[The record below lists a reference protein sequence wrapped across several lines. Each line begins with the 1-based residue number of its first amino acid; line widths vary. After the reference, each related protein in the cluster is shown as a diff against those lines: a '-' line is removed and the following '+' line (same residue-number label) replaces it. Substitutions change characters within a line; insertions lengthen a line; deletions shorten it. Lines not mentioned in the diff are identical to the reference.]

1 MPFIAR
7 LVTTMIVFMVTAT
20 LFPSGFSV
28 ENWLTALGAAFVLA
42 LLNMLIKPILL
53 LLTLPLN
60 IMTFG
65 LFTIIIN
72 ALLLEMT
79 TLLVG
84 GFAFAGFGW
93 AILMAIV
100 LSIVN
105 TILTSDV

>member
-7 LVTTMIVFMVTAT
+7 LVTTMIIFMVTAT

-42 LLNMLIKPILL
+42 LLNMLIKPVLL

-93 AILMAIV
+93 AIV

>member
-7 LVTTMIVFMVTAT
+7 LVTTMIVFMVTAA

-42 LLNMLIKPILL
+42 LLNMLIKPVLL

-65 LFTIIIN
+65 LFTIVIN

-79 TLLVG
+79 AWLVG
-84 GFAFAGFGW
+84 GFTFAGFGW
-93 AILMAIV
+93 AILIAIV

>member
-1 MPFIAR
+1 
-7 LVTTMIVFMVTAT
+7 
-20 LFPSGFSV
+20 
-28 ENWLTALGAAFVLA
+28 
-42 LLNMLIKPILL
+42 
-53 LLTLPLN
+53 
-60 IMTFG
+60 MTFG
-65 LFTIIIN
+65 LFTIIVN

-93 AILMAIV
+93 AILTAIV